1 MTEGQQIIRPHGRV
15 VVCAADPRSR
25 DQLSQAATQQGY
37 EVDGVESIEQVKD
50 CIARDDYVVALLD
63 EPQQLEQILDLEQH
77 AREREKTTQFI
88 ILPAMGQH
96 VQFRLIRRYSC
107 DVIDAPYTFEK
118 LSGALFSA
126 AGRAQLVSENL
137 QLKRRLISQWND
149 EMVGHSQALQQLRMR
164 LQTVAENEAAVLI
177 CGEAGSGIDT
187 AARTLN
193 RYRNGSG
200 RSLVKLDAA
209 TLSDADVAAELS
221 GQDFQPHGNVDLTQI
236 GLLFI
241 DNCEGLSLEWQ
252 QRLARGLRA
261 RRLLAGDGQTELPIE
276 CKVAFGTHANLA
288 KLAAK
293 GLIHA
298 ELAPLLAESAV
309 VVPPLRDRREDVGLL
324 AEHFAVAAGAR
335 EGREVKQLSLDVI
348 RRLAD
353 QQWDENIRELQL
365 VIDRCVQLEPTGQV
379 ELSTLE
385 SWLEG
390 NHDAAPDACLTL
402 REMERKL
409 IEATF
414 NRFGGNREQTAK
426 ALQIGL
432 RTLSGK
438 LREYGY
444 PPRGG
449 PGSNKTAQAAQT
461 APPVPAAQFVRRAA

>member
-15 VVCAADPRSR
+15 VVCASEPRSR
-25 DQLSQAATQQGY
+25 EQLSQAAVQQGF
-37 EVDGVESIEQVKD
+37 EVEGVDTIDQVKE
-50 CIARDDYVVALLD
+50 CLAGEEFVVALLD
-63 EPQQLEQILDLEQH
+63 EPQTLEQILDLEQF
-77 AREREKTTQFI
+77 ARERERTTQFV

-118 LSGALFSA
+118 LAGALFSA

-177 CGEAGSGIDT
+177 CGEPGTGIDT

-200 RSLVKLDAA
+200 RSLVRIDAKTA
-209 TLSDADVAAELS
+209 TDAEVAAELT
-221 GQDFQPHGNVDLTQI
+221 GLEFQARGGIDLTGI

-293 GLIHA
+293 GLIHP

-309 VVPPLRDRREDVGLL
+309 VVPPLRERREDIGLL

-348 RRLAD
+348 RRLAE
-353 QQWDENIRELQL
+353 QHWDENIRELQM

-379 ELSTLE
+379 EIGTLE

-390 NHDAAPDACLTL
+390 NHDSAPDACLTL

-449 PGSNKTAQAAQT
+449 PGSNKTAQA
-461 APPVPAAQFVRRAA
+461 VRKAA